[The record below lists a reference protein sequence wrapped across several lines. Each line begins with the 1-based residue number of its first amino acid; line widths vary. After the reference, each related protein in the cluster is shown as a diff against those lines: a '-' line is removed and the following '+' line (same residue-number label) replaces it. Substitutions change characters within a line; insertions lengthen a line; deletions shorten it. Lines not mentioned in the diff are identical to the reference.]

1 MTQHEKK
8 FLVTGLTLGLML
20 ALVAYAAMRLQYP
33 DRSAAQSQEAPIL
46 KYEAAPEQATSQ
58 RTEQMQANASVSSIQ
73 LDQKEQTD
81 IGVETVEVRRRNLQ
95 RALMA
100 VAKVDEPETQLAS
113 ISARIGGRIDKL
125 YLDFTGQQVRRG
137 QTIASLYSP
146 EVFSAAE
153 EYRLAL
159 ENRKRLGTGAEPLA
173 VSGAEDLVTASRRRL
188 ELWGLT
194 PQQLDEIASS
204 AKPQIELPIYSTV
217 SGIVTDRKVTQG
229 QYVNAGE
236 VLFTVT
242 DLSTIWVKADVYQP
256 DLPSVHTGQSVEIT
270 SDSLPGTTLHG
281 RVGFLDTS
289 ISPQTR
295 TASARIQVPNPSMRL
310 RPGMFVQV
318 KFAAPAGHD
327 VLAVPRSAVLD
338 TGMRKF
344 VYVAK
349 GNGEF
354 EGRQV
359 QLGPAGTDYY
369 PVLAGL
375 KEGERIVSQG
385 SFLIDSQTRIT
396 GGMTGMFGGSKEF
409 DHAQFD
415 HAQFDHAQ
423 FDHAQIEHGQA
434 GQGQAQVPAVPQIK
448 FTFRSDPGTP
458 RGNSDAKLH
467 VIVLDASG
475 KPVTDVQVNVMLIM
489 PAMPAM
495 SMGEVRAAS
504 DLTWKG
510 SDYVGAIKVPTA
522 GSWNVEVNASR
533 NGQLL
538 GSYHAR
544 LNAQ

>member
-8 FLVTGLTLGLML
+8 YLVTGLTLGLML
-20 ALVAYAAMRLQYP
+20 ALVAYAVTHLWHP

-46 KYEAAPEQATSQ
+46 KYEAAPEQAASQ
-58 RTEQMQANASVSSIQ
+58 RTEQVQADASVSSIQ
-73 LDQKEQTD
+73 LNQKEQTD

-146 EVFSAAE
+146 EVFSTAE

-173 VSGAEDLVTASRRRL
+173 VSGAEDLVNASRRRL

-204 AKPQIELPIYSTV
+204 ARPQIELPIYSTV
-217 SGIVTDRKVTQG
+217 SGIVTERKVTQG

-236 VLFTVT
+236 VLFTIT

-256 DLPSVHTGQSVEIT
+256 DLPSVRTGQSVEIT
-270 SDSLPGTTLHG
+270 SDSLPGTTLRG

-289 ISPQTR
+289 INPQTR
-295 TASARIQVPNPSMRL
+295 TASARIEVPNPSMRL

-327 VLAVPRSAVLD
+327 VLAIPRSAVLD

-409 DHAQFD
+409 DH
-415 HAQFDHAQ
+415 
-423 FDHAQIEHGQA
+423 GQA
-434 GQGQAQVPAVPQIK
+434 DQGQAQAPAVPQIK
-448 FTFRSDPGTP
+448 FTFRSDPETP
-458 RGNSDAKLH
+458 RGNSDSTLH
-467 VIVLDASG
+467 VTVLDALG
-475 KPVTDVQVNVMLIM
+475 KPVTDVQVMVTLIM

-495 SMGEVRAAS
+495 GMGEMRAAS

-510 SDYVGAIKVPTA
+510 SDYAGTIKVPTA

>member
-1 MTQHEKK
+1 MTRNEKK
-8 FLVTGLTLGLML
+8 ILGTGLGLGLVL
-20 ALVAYAAMRLQYP
+20 AFVAYAAMRLWHP
-33 DRSAAQSQEAPIL
+33 ERSAAQSQEAPIPQ
-46 KYEAAPEQATSQ
+46 YETTSEQTASQ
-58 RTEQMQANASVSSIQ
+58 RTQPEQEQTGDFVSNIQ
-73 LDQKEQTD
+73 LNEKEQKD
-81 IGVETVEVRRRNLQ
+81 VGVETVEVRRRNLE
-95 RALMA
+95 RALIA

-125 YLDFTGQQVRRG
+125 YVDFTGQQVRRG

-153 EYRLAL
+153 EYRLSL
-159 ENRKRLGTGAEPLA
+159 ENRKRLSIGAEPLA
-173 VSGAEDLVTASRRRL
+173 VSGAEDLVIASRRRL

-194 PQQLDEIASS
+194 TQQLDEIASS

-256 DLPSVHTGQSVEIT
+256 DLASVHTGQSVEIT

-281 RVGFLDTS
+281 RVGFLETS
-289 ISPQTR
+289 INPQTR
-295 TASARIQVPNPSMRL
+295 TASARIQVPNSNMRL

-318 KFAAPAGHD
+318 KFAAPAGQNI
-327 VLAVPRSAVLD
+327 LAIPRSAVLD
-338 TGMRKF
+338 TGTRKI

-349 GNGEF
+349 SDGEF
-354 EGRQV
+354 GGRQV
-359 QLGPAGTDYY
+359 QLGTPGNDYY

-396 GGMTGMFGGSKEF
+396 AGMTGLYGGSKEF
-409 DHAQFD
+409 DH
-415 HAQFDHAQ
+415 
-423 FDHAQIEHGQA
+423 GQPD
-434 GQGQAQVPAVPQIK
+434 QGQAQAPAVPQIK
-448 FTFRSDPGTP
+448 LTFRSDPGTP
-458 RGNSDAKLH
+458 RGNSDATLH
-467 VIVLDASG
+467 VTVLDASG
-475 KPVTDVQVNVMLIM
+475 KPVTDAQVKVALIM
-489 PAMPAM
+489 PAMPAIG
-495 SMGEVRAAS
+495 MGEMRAAT

>member
-1 MTQHEKK
+1 MTMTRNEKK
-8 FLVTGLTLGLML
+8 ILGTGLALGLVL
-20 ALVAYAAMRLQYP
+20 AFGAFGALRLWHP
-33 DRSAAQSQEAPIL
+33 ERIAAQPQEATAPQ
-46 KYEAAPEQATSQ
+46 YETTPEQATSQ
-58 RTEQMQANASVSSIQ
+58 PAKPEPENSDASVSTIQ
-73 LDQKEQTD
+73 LNQKEQRD

-95 RALMA
+95 RALIA

-137 QTIASLYSP
+137 QAIASLYSP

-153 EYRLAL
+153 EYRLSL

-194 PQQLDEIASS
+194 PEQLDEIASSIATS

-217 SGIVTDRKVTQG
+217 GGIVTERKVTQG

-236 VLFTVT
+236 VLFTIT
-242 DLSTIWVKADVYQP
+242 DLSTIWVKADVYPP

-270 SDSLPGTTLHG
+270 SDSLPGSTLHG

-289 ISPQTR
+289 INPQTR
-295 TASARIQVPNPSMRL
+295 TASARIQIPNPNLRL

-318 KFAAPAGHD
+318 KFAAPAGRD
-327 VLAVPRSAVLD
+327 ILAIPRSAVLD
-338 TGMRKF
+338 TGTRQI

-349 GNGEF
+349 SNGEF

-359 QLGPAGTDYY
+359 QLGTPGNDYY

-396 GGMTGMFGGSKEF
+396 AGMTGLYGGSKEF
-409 DHAQFD
+409 DH
-415 HAQFDHAQ
+415 
-423 FDHAQIEHGQA
+423 GQS
-434 GQGQAQVPAVPQIK
+434 GQGQAQAPAVSEIK
-448 FTFRSDPGTP
+448 LSFRSDPETP
-458 RGNSDAKLH
+458 RGNSDATLH
-467 VIVLDASG
+467 VTVLDGSG
-475 KPVTDVQVNVMLIM
+475 KPLTDVQVKVTLIL

-495 SMGEVRAAS
+495 GMGEMRAAT
-504 DLTWKG
+504 DLAWKSSNYAG
-510 SDYVGAIKVPTA
+510 TIKVPAA

-533 NGQLL
+533 GGQLL

>member
-1 MTQHEKK
+1 MTLHEKK
-8 FLVTGLTLGLML
+8 LLTTGLVIGLVL
-20 ALVAYAAMRLQYP
+20 ALGSYAAMRLRYP

-46 KYEAAPEQATSQ
+46 KYEATPEQSTSQ
-58 RTEQMQANASVSSIQ
+58 RTEEVQADTSVSSIQ

-81 IGVETVEVRRRNLQ
+81 IGVETVEVRRRNLR

-100 VAKVDEPETQLAS
+100 VAKVDEPETQLTS

-173 VSGAEDLVTASRRRL
+173 VSGAEDLVNASRRRL

-194 PQQLDEIASS
+194 TQQLDEIASS
-204 AKPQIELPIYSTV
+204 AEPQIELPIYSTV
-217 SGIVTDRKVTQG
+217 SGIVTERKVTQG

-236 VLFTVT
+236 VLFTIT

-256 DLPSVHTGQSVEIT
+256 DLPSVRTGQSVEIT

-289 ISPQTR
+289 INPQTR
-295 TASARIQVPNPSMRL
+295 TASARIQVPNPNMRL

-318 KFAAPAGHD
+318 KFAGPAGHD
-327 VLAVPRSAVLD
+327 VLAIPRSAVLD

-349 GNGEF
+349 SNGEF

-375 KEGERIVSQG
+375 KEGERVVSQG

-409 DHAQFD
+409 DHAQAD
-415 HAQFDHAQ
+415 
-423 FDHAQIEHGQA
+423 
-434 GQGQAQVPAVPQIK
+434 QGQTHALAVPQVK
-448 FTFRSDPGTP
+448 FTFRSDPQTP
-458 RGNSDAKLH
+458 RGNSDATLH
-467 VIVLDASG
+467 VTVLDASG
-475 KPVTDVQVNVMLIM
+475 KPVSDMQVKVTLIM

-495 SMGEVRAAS
+495 GMGEMRAAT

-510 SDYVGAIKVPTA
+510 SDYAGTIKVPTA

-544 LNAQ
+544 LSAQ

>member
-20 ALVAYAAMRLQYP
+20 ALVAYAAMRLWHP
-33 DRSAAQSQEAPIL
+33 DRSARQSQEAPIV

-81 IGVETVEVRRRNLQ
+81 IGVEMVEVRRRNLQ

-125 YLDFTGQQVRRG
+125 YLDFTGQPVRRG

-146 EVFSAAE
+146 EVFSTAE

-173 VSGAEDLVTASRRRL
+173 VSGAEDLVNASRRRL

-194 PQQLDEIASS
+194 TQQLDEIASS

-217 SGIVTDRKVTQG
+217 SGIVTERKVTQG

-236 VLFTVT
+236 VLFTIT

-256 DLPSVHTGQSVEIT
+256 DLPSVRTGQSVEIT
-270 SDSLPGTTLHG
+270 SDSLPGTTLQG

-289 ISPQTR
+289 INPQTR
-295 TASARIQVPNPSMRL
+295 TASARIEVPNPSMRL

-327 VLAVPRSAVLD
+327 VLAIPHSAVLD

-409 DHAQFD
+409 DH
-415 HAQFDHAQ
+415 
-423 FDHAQIEHGQA
+423 GQA
-434 GQGQAQVPAVPQIK
+434 DQGQAQAPAVPQIK
-448 FTFRSDPGTP
+448 FTFRSDPQTP
-458 RGNSDAKLH
+458 RGNSDATLH
-467 VIVLDASG
+467 VTVLDASE
-475 KPVTDVQVNVMLIM
+475 KAVTDVQVKVTLIM

-495 SMGEVRAAS
+495 GMGEMRAAS

-510 SDYVGAIKVPTA
+510 SNYAGTIKVPTA